1 MSDLVEILALG
12 GALTIV
18 AVVIL
23 KGNGTSAAAAP
34 APTLDVL
41 STTPDVPPI
50 TLNTPS
56 IPPAAQP
63 TLDQWAQAIFN
74 FEGGGPDDR
83 NVRNNNP
90 GNLKFAGQA
99 NVIGV
104 DPDGFAIFD
113 SFDSG
118 WTALLNQLGKFV
130 RVYPD
135 FSFTQITAHY
145 LGIDPNNPQ
154 VTSQGNPFTYAASV
168 AAALGV
174 TTSAT
179 LKNTFGG

>member
-1 MSDLVEILALG
+1 MEILALG
-12 GALTIV
+12 GALTVV

-23 KGNGTSAAAAP
+23 NGNGSSAAASP
-34 APTLDVL
+34 EPSLDVL
-41 STTPDVPPI
+41 NPEPNLTPI

-56 IPPAAQP
+56 LPGAAQP
-63 TLDQWAQAIFN
+63 TLDQWANAIFD
-74 FEGGGPDDR
+74 FEGGGPTDR

-99 NVIGV
+99 GAVGQ

-118 WTALLNQLGKFV
+118 WTALINQLQKYVNNF
-130 RVYPD
+130 PN